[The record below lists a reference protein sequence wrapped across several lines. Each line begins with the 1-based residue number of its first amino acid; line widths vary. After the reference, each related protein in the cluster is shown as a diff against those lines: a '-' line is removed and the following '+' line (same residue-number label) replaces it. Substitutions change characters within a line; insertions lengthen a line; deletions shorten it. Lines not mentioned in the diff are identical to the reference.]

1 MTEQIYIIAMII
13 LGVLEVIFTVG
24 FFLML
29 KKINDLKCD
38 YEFFRNIQKLDNEY
52 FNKITEQTVYMKE
65 AYDKMVDLME
75 RYGENHDKMVS
86 TMLDSSQHVIDG
98 YKIITEQHRKLLDV
112 WKRIDERY
120 DNTYEQF
127 KHCTDELKK
136 LNEDYIR
143 EHIFVEKEAS

>member
-1 MTEQIYIIAMII
+1 MTEQIPVIAMII

-24 FFLML
+24 FFLMM

-75 RYGENHDKMVS
+75 RYGENHDKTVS
-86 TMLDSSQHVIDG
+86 TMLDSAQHVIDG
-98 YKIITEQHRKLLDV
+98 YHMISEQHKKLLDV
-112 WKRIDERY
+112 WKKIDERY

-143 EHIFVEKEAS
+143 EHVFVEKEAS